1 MADLIYTVLLLCA
14 LNGSTGCDIQ
24 ADGERVHISGHRS
37 GYAIMCRVLDE
48 LAADCVWEENGHAL
62 PKEYSEAGR
71 YLSYRS
77 QTR

>member
-14 LNGSTGCDIQ
+14 LNGSTGCEIQ
-24 ADGERVHISGHRS
+24 ADDERVHIR
-37 GYAIMCRVLDE
+37 GYQSSYVITCRVLDE
-48 LAADCVWEENGHAL
+48 LAADCVWENGHAL